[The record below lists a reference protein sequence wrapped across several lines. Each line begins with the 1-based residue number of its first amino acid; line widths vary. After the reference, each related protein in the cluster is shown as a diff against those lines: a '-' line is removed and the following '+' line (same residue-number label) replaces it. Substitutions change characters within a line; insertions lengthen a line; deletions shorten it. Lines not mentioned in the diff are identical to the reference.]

1 MKERRRIGGEK
12 GIKEC
17 NGKKE
22 RIGMKGKTK
31 KAKED
36 VGKKYSSERRK
47 GNHAKERIRGKKG
60 MKKEGMD
67 LNKGRKGRE

>member
-1 MKERRRIGGEK
+1 
-12 GIKEC
+12 
-17 NGKKE
+17 
-22 RIGMKGKTK
+22 MKGETK

-60 MKKEGMD
+60 MKK
-67 LNKGRKGRE
+67 

>member
-1 MKERRRIGGEK
+1 MR
-12 GIKEC
+12 EC
-17 NGKKE
+17 ISKKE

-31 KAKED
+31 KAKEG
-36 VGKKYSSERRK
+36 VGKKNSSERRK

-60 MKKEGMD
+60 VKKEGMD